1 MRDRDKKEIKEIG
14 TKKSEEITMQE
25 WEEYFVKLR
34 EKGRRKGR
42 RKGRN
47 TKEGEADGDG
57 GNKNHSK

>member
-1 MRDRDKKEIKEIG
+1 MRERDKKEIQEIR

-42 RKGRN
+42 N
-47 TKEGEADGDG
+47 TNEGEADGAG

>member
-42 RKGRN
+42 N